1 MFIFNLIIVMKV
13 ISTKMIFMDMGYING
28 QMGENI
34 EDNGKIIKWMEMVH
48 LHGLM
53 EENIQEM

>member
-1 MFIFNLIIVMKV
+1 MKV
-13 ISTKMIFMDMGYING
+13 IFIKMIFMDMVYING

-34 EDNGKIIKWMEMVH
+34 VDNGKIIKWMDMVL
-48 LHGLM
+48 LHGRM

>member
-1 MFIFNLIIVMKV
+1 MKV